1 MELQPPRPVCFCLPG
16 GGPLPIRHDRHHHRP
31 AAQAVICPPPERKHH
46 ARHPHSTTPD
56 QPPPMACPPPAPPHA
71 APAPANGL
79 PPPCPCWARAASS
92 RQGRAWHGLPARWTY
107 GKPPTAVAANTGCST
122 CRPMA
127 LNWPCTTAATTPCAP
142 ALAC

>member
-1 MELQPPRPVCFCLPG
+1 MDLQPPPPVLLCLPG

-31 AAQAVICPPPERKHH
+31 AAQAVMRPPPERKHH
-46 ARHPHSTTPD
+46 ARHPHRTTPD
-56 QPPPMACPPPAPPHA
+56 QPPPITFPPPPT
-71 APAPANGL
+71 
-79 PPPCPCWARAASS
+79 PCPGWARAASW

-122 CRPMA
+122 CRPTA

-142 ALAC
+142 ALACRKNGAHATPP